1 MNLRTIHILSIEPQ
15 VPTKGGEGAPV
26 ALSLCHPLDDPLIVI
41 LCIMP
46 KIDCGIEL
54 GYHLLIPIM
63 LEPHDVFD
71 VPVLTH
77 LSHLITSLI
86 VQICH
91 MSPIHPLIL

>member
-1 MNLRTIHILSIEPQ
+1 MKLRTIHVLSIKSQ
-15 VPTKGGEGAPV
+15 VLTERGVGTLV
-26 ALSLCHPLDDPLIVI
+26 AVSLCHPIDSPLIVI

-63 LEPHDVFD
+63 LERHNILD

-77 LSHLITSLI
+77 LSHLITNLI
-86 VQICH
+86 AQICDVC
-91 MSPIHPLIL
+91 PIYPLGF